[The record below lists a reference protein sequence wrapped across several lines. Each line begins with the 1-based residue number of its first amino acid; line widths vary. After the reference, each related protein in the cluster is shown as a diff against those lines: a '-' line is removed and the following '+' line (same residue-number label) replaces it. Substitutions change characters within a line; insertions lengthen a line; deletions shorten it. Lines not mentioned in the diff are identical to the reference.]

1 MMNQETNHGITY
13 SLSLLRNKDYS
24 KALFWLGIKPLDFD
38 ELHELLTNISDNQ
51 LITIIEELQT
61 KYLISPIKEAGCF
74 VLTEGGQEFARL
86 VMSLGVWGRQ
96 QMDENGGNDSAQVVL
111 PDSSMDQTELLKYR
125 NTIEQYIYSGCAWH
139 GSD

>member
-13 SLSLLRNKDYS
+13 SLSLLRNGDYS
-24 KALFWLGIKPLDFD
+24 KVLFWLGVKPLDFD
-38 ELHELLTNISDNQ
+38 DLHELLTNISDNR

-86 VMSLGVWGRQ
+86 VISFGVWGRQ
-96 QMDENGGNDSAQVVL
+96 QMDENGGNDSVQVVL
-111 PDSSMDQTELLKYR
+111 PDSSMGQKELLKYR
-125 NTIEQYIYSGCAWH
+125 NMVEQYI
-139 GSD
+139 

>member
-13 SLSLLRNKDYS
+13 SLSLLRNSDYS

-38 ELHELLTNISDNQ
+38 ELHELLTNIYDNQ

-86 VMSLGVWGRQ
+86 VMSSGVWGRQ

-125 NTIEQYIYSGCAWH
+125 NTVEQYI
-139 GSD
+139 

>member
-13 SLSLLRNKDYS
+13 SLSLLRNGDYS

-125 NTIEQYIYSGCAWH
+125 NTIEQYI
-139 GSD
+139 

>member
-13 SLSLLRNKDYS
+13 SLSLLRNGDYS
-24 KALFWLGIKPLDFD
+24 KALFWLGVKPLDFD
-38 ELHELLTNISDNQ
+38 DLHELLTNISDNR

-96 QMDENGGNDSAQVVL
+96 QMDENGGNNSVQVVL
-111 PDSSMDQTELLKYR
+111 PDSSMGQKELLKY
-125 NTIEQYIYSGCAWH
+125 
-139 GSD
+139 

>member
-13 SLSLLRNKDYS
+13 SLSLLHNSDYS

-38 ELHELLTNISDNQ
+38 ELHELLTNIYDNQ

-74 VLTEGGQEFARL
+74 VLTEGGQEFTRL

-125 NTIEQYIYSGCAWH
+125 NTVEQYI
-139 GSD
+139 

>member
-13 SLSLLRNKDYS
+13 SLSLLRNGDYS
-24 KALFWLGIKPLDFD
+24 KALFWLGVKPLDFD
-38 ELHELLTNISDNQ
+38 DLHELLTNISDNR

-74 VLTEGGQEFARL
+74 VLTVGGQEFARL

-96 QMDENGGNDSAQVVL
+96 QMDENGGNDSVQVVL
-111 PDSSMDQTELLKYR
+111 PDSSMGQKELLKYR
-125 NTIEQYIYSGCAWH
+125 NMVEQYI
-139 GSD
+139 

>member
-13 SLSLLRNKDYS
+13 SLSLLRNGDYS
-24 KALFWLGIKPLDFD
+24 KALFWLGVKPLDFD
-38 ELHELLTNISDNQ
+38 DLHELLTNISDNR

-96 QMDENGGNDSAQVVL
+96 QMDENGGNDSVQVVL
-111 PDSSMDQTELLKYR
+111 PDSSMEQTELLKYR
-125 NTIEQYIYSGCAWH
+125 NMVERYI
-139 GSD
+139 

>member
-13 SLSLLRNKDYS
+13 SLSLLRNGDYS
-24 KALFWLGIKPLDFD
+24 KVLFWLGVKPLDFD
-38 ELHELLTNISDNQ
+38 DLHELLTNISDNR

-96 QMDENGGNDSAQVVL
+96 QMDENGGNDSVQVVL
-111 PDSSMDQTELLKYR
+111 PDSFMGQKELLKYR
-125 NTIEQYIYSGCAWH
+125 NMVEQYI
-139 GSD
+139 

>member
-13 SLSLLRNKDYS
+13 SLSLLRNSDYS

-38 ELHELLTNISDNQ
+38 ELHELLTNIYDNQ

-74 VLTEGGQEFARL
+74 VLTTGGQEFARL

-111 PDSSMDQTELLKYR
+111 PDSSMDQIELLKYR
-125 NTIEQYIYSGCAWH
+125 NTVEQYI
-139 GSD
+139 

>member
-13 SLSLLRNKDYS
+13 SLSLLRNGDYS
-24 KALFWLGIKPLDFD
+24 KVLFWLGVKPLDFD
-38 ELHELLTNISDNQ
+38 DLHELLTNISDNR

-96 QMDENGGNDSAQVVL
+96 QMDENGGNDSVQVAL
-111 PDSSMDQTELLKYR
+111 PDSFMGQKELLKYR
-125 NTIEQYIYSGCAWH
+125 NMVEQYI
-139 GSD
+139 

>member
-13 SLSLLRNKDYS
+13 SLSLLRNGDYS
-24 KALFWLGIKPLDFD
+24 KALFWLGVKPLDFD
-38 ELHELLTNISDNQ
+38 DLHELLTNISDNR

-96 QMDENGGNDSAQVVL
+96 QMDENGSNNSVQVVL
-111 PDSSMDQTELLKYR
+111 PDSSMGQKELLKYR
-125 NTIEQYIYSGCAWH
+125 NMVEQYI
-139 GSD
+139 

>member
-38 ELHELLTNISDNQ
+38 ELHELLTNISDNR

-74 VLTEGGQEFARL
+74 VLTAGGQEFARL

-96 QMDENGGNDSAQVVL
+96 QMDENGGNNSVQVVL
-111 PDSSMDQTELLKYR
+111 PDSSMGQKELLKYR
-125 NTIEQYIYSGCAWH
+125 NMVEQYI
-139 GSD
+139 

>member
-13 SLSLLRNKDYS
+13 SLSLLRNGDYS

-51 LITIIEELQT
+51 LITIIKELQT

-96 QMDENGGNDSAQVVL
+96 QMDENGGNDSVQVVL
-111 PDSSMDQTELLKYR
+111 PDSSMEQTELLKYR
-125 NTIEQYIYSGCAWH
+125 NTVE
-139 GSD
+139 

>member
-13 SLSLLRNKDYS
+13 SLSLLRNSDYS

-38 ELHELLTNISDNQ
+38 ELHELLTNIYDNQ

-74 VLTEGGQEFARL
+74 VLTEGGQEFTRL

-125 NTIEQYIYSGCAWH
+125 NTVKQYI
-139 GSD
+139 

>member
-13 SLSLLRNKDYS
+13 SLSLLRNGDYS
-24 KALFWLGIKPLDFD
+24 KALFWLGVKPLDFD
-38 ELHELLTNISDNQ
+38 DLHELLTNISDNR

-96 QMDENGGNDSAQVVL
+96 QMDENGGNDSVQVVL
-111 PDSSMDQTELLKYR
+111 PDSSMEQTELLKYR
-125 NTIEQYIYSGCAWH
+125 NTIEQYI
-139 GSD
+139 

>member
-1 MMNQETNHGITY
+1 MMNQKTNHGITY
-13 SLSLLRNKDYS
+13 SLSFLRNADYS
-24 KALFWLGIKPLDFD
+24 KVLFWLGIKPLDFD
-38 ELHELLTNISDNQ
+38 NLHELLTNISDNQ

-125 NTIEQYIYSGCAWH
+125 NTVEQYI
-139 GSD
+139 

>member
-13 SLSLLRNKDYS
+13 SLSLLRNSDYS

-96 QMDENGGNDSAQVVL
+96 QMDENGGNDSVQVVL
-111 PDSSMDQTELLKYR
+111 PDSSMEQTELLKYR
-125 NTIEQYIYSGCAWH
+125 NTVEQYI
-139 GSD
+139 

>member
-13 SLSLLRNKDYS
+13 SLSLLRNGDYS
-24 KALFWLGIKPLDFD
+24 KALFWLGVKPLDFD
-38 ELHELLTNISDNQ
+38 DLHELLTNISDNR
-51 LITIIEELQT
+51 LITIIKELQT

-96 QMDENGGNDSAQVVL
+96 QMDENGGNNSVQVVL
-111 PDSSMDQTELLKYR
+111 PDSSMGQKELLKYR
-125 NTIEQYIYSGCAWH
+125 NMVEQYI
-139 GSD
+139 

>member
-13 SLSLLRNKDYS
+13 SLSLLRNGDYS
-24 KALFWLGIKPLDFD
+24 KALFWLGVKPLDFD
-38 ELHELLTNISDNQ
+38 DLHELLTNISDNR

-96 QMDENGGNDSAQVVL
+96 QMDENGGNNSVQVVL
-111 PDSSMDQTELLKYR
+111 PDSSMGQKELLKYR
-125 NTIEQYIYSGCAWH
+125 NMVEQYI
-139 GSD
+139 

>member
-13 SLSLLRNKDYS
+13 SLSLLRNGDYS

-38 ELHELLTNISDNQ
+38 ELLTNISDNR

-96 QMDENGGNDSAQVVL
+96 QMDENGGNNSVQVVL
-111 PDSSMDQTELLKYR
+111 PDSSMGQKELLKYR
-125 NTIEQYIYSGCAWH
+125 NMVEQYI
-139 GSD
+139 

>member
-13 SLSLLRNKDYS
+13 SLSLLRNSDYS

-38 ELHELLTNISDNQ
+38 ELHELLTNIYDNQ
-51 LITIIEELQT
+51 LITIIKELQT

-125 NTIEQYIYSGCAWH
+125 NTVEQYI
-139 GSD
+139 

>member
-13 SLSLLRNKDYS
+13 SLSLLRNGDYS
-24 KALFWLGIKPLDFD
+24 KALFWLGVKPLDFD
-38 ELHELLTNISDNQ
+38 DLHELLTNISDKR

-111 PDSSMDQTELLKYR
+111 PDSFMDQTELLKYR
-125 NTIEQYIYSGCAWH
+125 NTIEQYI
-139 GSD
+139 

>member
-13 SLSLLRNKDYS
+13 SLSLLRNGDYS
-24 KALFWLGIKPLDFD
+24 KALFWLGVKPLDFD
-38 ELHELLTNISDNQ
+38 DLHELLTNISDNR

-96 QMDENGGNDSAQVVL
+96 QMNENGGNNSVQVVL
-111 PDSSMDQTELLKYR
+111 PDSSMGQKELLKYR
-125 NTIEQYIYSGCAWH
+125 NMVEQYI
-139 GSD
+139 

>member
-13 SLSLLRNKDYS
+13 SLSLLRNSDYS

-38 ELHELLTNISDNQ
+38 DLHELLTNISDNQ

-125 NTIEQYIYSGCAWH
+125 NTVEQ
-139 GSD
+139 

>member
-13 SLSLLRNKDYS
+13 SLSLLRNGDYS

-96 QMDENGGNDSAQVVL
+96 QMDVNGGNDSAQVVL
-111 PDSSMDQTELLKYR
+111 PDSSMEQTELLKYR
-125 NTIEQYIYSGCAWH
+125 NTVEQYI
-139 GSD
+139 

>member
-13 SLSLLRNKDYS
+13 SLSLLRNSDYS

-38 ELHELLTNISDNQ
+38 DLHELLTNISDNQ

-96 QMDENGGNDSAQVVL
+96 QMDESGGNDSAQVVL

-125 NTIEQYIYSGCAWH
+125 NTVEQYI
-139 GSD
+139 

>member
-111 PDSSMDQTELLKYR
+111 PDSSMDQTELLIPAVKVL
-125 NTIEQYIYSGCAWH
+125 TELL
-139 GSD
+139 

>member
-13 SLSLLRNKDYS
+13 SLSLLRNSDYS

-38 ELHELLTNISDNQ
+38 DLHELLTNISDNQ

-111 PDSSMDQTELLKYR
+111 PDSSMDQIELLKYR
-125 NTIEQYIYSGCAWH
+125 NTVEQYI
-139 GSD
+139 

>member
-13 SLSLLRNKDYS
+13 SLSLLRNGDYS
-24 KALFWLGIKPLDFD
+24 KVLFWLGVKPLDFD
-38 ELHELLTNISDNQ
+38 ELHELLTNIYDNQ

-86 VMSLGVWGRQ
+86 VMSFGVWGRQ
-96 QMDENGGNDSAQVVL
+96 QMDENGGNDSVQVVL
-111 PDSSMDQTELLKYR
+111 PDSSMGQKELLKYR
-125 NTIEQYIYSGCAWH
+125 NMVEQYI
-139 GSD
+139 

>member
-13 SLSLLRNKDYS
+13 SLSLSRNGDYS
-24 KALFWLGIKPLDFD
+24 KALFWLGVKPLDFD
-38 ELHELLTNISDNQ
+38 DLHELLTNISDNR

-111 PDSSMDQTELLKYR
+111 PDSSMEQTELLKYR
-125 NTIEQYIYSGCAWH
+125 NTIEQYI
-139 GSD
+139 

>member
-51 LITIIEELQT
+51 LITIIEELQI

-125 NTIEQYIYSGCAWH
+125 NTIEQYI
-139 GSD
+139 

>member
-13 SLSLLRNKDYS
+13 SLSLLRNGDYS
-24 KALFWLGIKPLDFD
+24 KALFWLGVKPLDFD
-38 ELHELLTNISDNQ
+38 DLHELLTNISDNR

-74 VLTEGGQEFARL
+74 VLTEGGQEFACL

-96 QMDENGGNDSAQVVL
+96 QMDENGGNNSVQVVL
-111 PDSSMDQTELLKYR
+111 PDSSMGQKELLKYR
-125 NTIEQYIYSGCAWH
+125 NMVEQYI
-139 GSD
+139 

>member
-1 MMNQETNHGITY
+1 MMNQETNYGITY
-13 SLSLLRNKDYS
+13 SLSLLRNSDYS

-38 ELHELLTNISDNQ
+38 ELHELLTNIYDNQ

-125 NTIEQYIYSGCAWH
+125 NTVEQYI
-139 GSD
+139 

>member
-13 SLSLLRNKDYS
+13 SLSLLRNGDYS
-24 KALFWLGIKPLDFD
+24 KALFWLGVKPLDFD
-38 ELHELLTNISDNQ
+38 DLHELLTNISDNR

-96 QMDENGGNDSAQVVL
+96 QMDENGGNNSVQVVL
-111 PDSSMDQTELLKYR
+111 PDSSMEQTELLKYR
-125 NTIEQYIYSGCAWH
+125 NTIEQYI
-139 GSD
+139 

>member
-13 SLSLLRNKDYS
+13 SLSLLRNGDYY
-24 KALFWLGIKPLDFD
+24 KVLFWLGVKPLDFD
-38 ELHELLTNISDNQ
+38 DLHELLTNISDNR

-96 QMDENGGNDSAQVVL
+96 QMDENGGNDSVQVVL
-111 PDSSMDQTELLKYR
+111 PDSSMGQKELLKYR
-125 NTIEQYIYSGCAWH
+125 NMVEQYI
-139 GSD
+139 